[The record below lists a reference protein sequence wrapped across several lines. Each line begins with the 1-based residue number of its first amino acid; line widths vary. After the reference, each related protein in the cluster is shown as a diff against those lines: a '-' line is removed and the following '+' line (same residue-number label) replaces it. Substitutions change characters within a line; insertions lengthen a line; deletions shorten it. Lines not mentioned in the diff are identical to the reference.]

1 MRNIAKSTGMQWF
14 SCPRYVY
21 RYVRKGHPELSQLH
35 NYSVQRV
42 AQMPGVIDIPAFSTQ
57 SPRNLQ
63 ARAPGNGGPSIYV
76 GTHQHTRKV
85 RP

>member
-1 MRNIAKSTGMQWF
+1 MRNIAKSAGMQRF
-14 SCPRYVY
+14 SCPRYVS
-21 RYVRKGHPELSQLH
+21 RHVRKGHRELSQLH
-35 NYSVQRV
+35 NYAVQRV
-42 AQMPGVIDIPAFSTQ
+42 AQTPGAMDIPAFSTQ

-63 ARAPGNGGPSIYV
+63 ARAPGNGGPSIHV